1 MDWKAEAKD
10 KLRKYDAMKMAT
22 INIPQEIARLESKAT
37 AIRSA
42 RADSTPIH
50 GGSSGRED
58 AMINNIAKRKELEWT
73 LSDAAAWVDMV
84 ERAMTCLKKDE
95 KTILQRLY
103 IYPEKGSLERLCNEL
118 GLEKASIYRRRDQ
131 ALQTFTLAL
140 YGSTGE
146 ESSKG

>member
-1 MDWKAEAKD
+1 
-10 KLRKYDAMKMAT
+10 
-22 INIPQEIARLESKAT
+22 
-37 AIRSA
+37 
-42 RADSTPIH
+42 
-50 GGSSGRED
+50 
-58 AMINNIAKRKELEWT
+58 MINNIAKRKELEWT